1 MTGSNSKKF
10 IILDAPFVRA
20 EQAQMISP
28 FFLQQADLDGDFLSS
43 NIKTP
48 PGITQESVRKIRY
61 IPKKDSQRNYSQNQV
76 YSENES
82 AKEIPAY

>member
-1 MTGSNSKKF
+1 MTGSNLKKF
-10 IILDAPFVRA
+10 VILAAPFVRA

-28 FFLQQADLDGDFLSS
+28 FFLQQADWNGDFLLS

-61 IPKKDSQRNYSQNQV
+61 IPKTNPQR
-76 YSENES
+76 ES
-82 AKEIPAY
+82 LSISLVNL